1 MCPAQGRCI
10 GPVVAAVQDELSMR
24 SAELAM
30 LRDEHV
36 RLCLSRARA
45 VVPTDSRAR
54 MTRVWGWVDMHRD
67 LRVSF

>member
-1 MCPAQGRCI
+1 MVGRNVPGTARHMAVALAQWK
-10 GPVVAAVQDELSMR
+10 PLQDELSMR

-36 RLCLSRARA
+36 RFCLSRARA

-54 MTRVWGWVDMHRD
+54 MTRV
-67 LRVSF
+67 